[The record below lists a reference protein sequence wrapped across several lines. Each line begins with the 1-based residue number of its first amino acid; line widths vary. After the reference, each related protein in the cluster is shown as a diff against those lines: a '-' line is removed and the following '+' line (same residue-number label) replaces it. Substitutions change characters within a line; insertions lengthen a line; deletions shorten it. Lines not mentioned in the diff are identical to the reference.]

1 MKIYRFKIS
10 FTNGEYFFE
19 DLPAIDPEAAYEFMY
34 EEYSDALEIDCV
46 DVIDN

>member
-10 FTNGEYFFE
+10 FTDGEYFFE

-46 DVIDN
+46 DVIDD

>member
-34 EEYSDALEIDCV
+34 EEYSDALEIDCI
-46 DVIDN
+46 DVIDD